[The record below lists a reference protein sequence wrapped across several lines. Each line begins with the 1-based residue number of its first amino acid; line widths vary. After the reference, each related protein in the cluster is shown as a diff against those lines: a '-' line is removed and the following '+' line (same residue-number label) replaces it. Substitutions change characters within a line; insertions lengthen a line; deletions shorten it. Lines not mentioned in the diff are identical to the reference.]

1 MDSLPLRLLPKTDV
15 SAVGRLGR
23 PVAVVDATTSC
34 ERVDAMLRGDECVQ
48 CLVVRDG
55 DGRVGLVSRAR
66 FQQTMAGPLGY
77 GRTLSTRKPVAEYTD
92 WSPVVMSHDLE
103 VAEAARQVLARG
115 DPQQLS
121 EILVVSADGALGY
134 VKVTERFRSL
144 SSQFATRALTD
155 GLTGL
160 ANRELFLDQL
170 DRSCER
176 VNDGHGRVGVL

>member
-1 MDSLPLRLLPKTDV
+1 
-15 SAVGRLGR
+15 
-23 PVAVVDATTSC
+23 
-34 ERVDAMLRGDECVQ
+34 
-48 CLVVRDG
+48 
-55 DGRVGLVSRAR
+55 
-66 FQQTMAGPLGY
+66 
-77 GRTLSTRKPVAEYTD
+77 
-92 WSPVVMSHDLE
+92 MSHDLE

-121 EILVVSADGALGY
+121 EILVVSADGALSY
-134 VKVTERFRSL
+134 VKVTELFRSL

-176 VNDGHGRVGVL
+176 VNAGHGRVGVL